1 MDPSQSPPPWLEWSD
16 IVLSIIAFGFAV
28 VSLPTAFQMWWGKS
42 YPSVEFRSRRIDPG
56 TGLEIIIT
64 NRPIKNTFL
73 KRMGVYRETIHGL
86 SASATIT
93 EHGTGRLVGEL
104 PLKINIVK
112 GEAAFLVD
120 LHAGMM
126 AWAVPIFH
134 GGTSSM
140 ASLPPEEG
148 TEPKLQPGRYECQ
161 LELSWSRGVF
171 RTRRTFTAGNHTD
184 RTFWRRP
191 TDE

>member
-42 YPSVEFRSRRIDPG
+42 SPSVEFRSDRIDPG
-56 TGLEIIIT
+56 KGLNIIIT
-64 NRPIKNTFL
+64 NSPIKNTFL
-73 KRMGVYRETIHGL
+73 KWMGVYRDTIHGL

-93 EHGTGRLVGEL
+93 EHGTGRVVGEL
-104 PLKINIVK
+104 PLEINIVK

-120 LHAGMM
+120 LHAGMV
-126 AWAVPIFH
+126 AWVVPIFH
-134 GGTSSM
+134 GSTSST
-140 ASLPPEEG
+140 ASLPPEDG
-148 TEPKLQPGRYECQ
+148 TELQPGRYECE
-161 LELSWSRGVF
+161 LKLSWSRGVV
-171 RTRRTFTAGNHTD
+171 RTRRTFTAGNHADLTA
-184 RTFWRRP
+184 WRRP